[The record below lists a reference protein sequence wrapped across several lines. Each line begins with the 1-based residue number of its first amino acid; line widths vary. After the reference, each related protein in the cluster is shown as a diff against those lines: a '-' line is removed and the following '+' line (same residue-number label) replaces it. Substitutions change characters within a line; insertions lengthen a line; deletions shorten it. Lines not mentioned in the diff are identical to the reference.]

1 MQMTQILVLVLCSAV
16 LLKIPA
22 YRQGCL
28 LIRSLTITSTPRPTG
43 DVDRVYCAVQRS
55 WALSDTFRRTH
66 TRQTRFTTA
75 TGNEHKHHIVNI
87 TKVTMQRSE
96 SFHDTAGPYPRITR
110 TLATA
115 NRSRV
120 SIRGRR
126 CTIFL
131 TSSLI
136 AMQNLDAVFSYCVR
150 ACWRSQK
157 FRRGTLGWLTP

>member
-28 LIRSLTITSTPRPTG
+28 LISSLTISSTPRPTRA
-43 DVDRVYCAVQRS
+43 VDTVLHSPAI
-55 WALSDTFRRTH
+55 LSTVTFQRTH

-75 TGNEHKHHIVNI
+75 TGNERKHHIVNI

-96 SFHDTAGPYPRITR
+96 FFHDTAGPYPRLTR

-120 SIRGRR
+120 STRGR
-126 CTIFL
+126 L
-131 TSSLI
+131 Y
-136 AMQNLDAVFSYCVR
+136 NFSHI
-150 ACWRSQK
+150 
-157 FRRGTLGWLTP
+157 